1 MFVPGRQFAVGTRPG
16 RSLRLV
22 LLEKVRRKRLKEVR
36 RLLTILQMD
45 VSECPSSYS
54 ANILARRGS
63 ENLMAQELGAAA
75 GAACIAG

>member
-36 RLLTILQMD
+36 RLLTIFPMD
-45 VSECPSSYS
+45 VSECPSSCS

-75 GAACIAG
+75 GAACTVG